1 MATIKAMN
9 ETFKEFKFEDNL
21 ENAKILNMKL
31 YKRKNTLVLD
41 LESEEFVKL
50 KSIAIFEAFVSERF
64 RIEHTWINM
73 HYGEVVKIPSIEDDW
88 KNIMALL
95 ARKYP
100 IARQLLANA
109 NLEVEGNKLNVY
121 LTMKGA
127 DFLNARGLNV
137 VLEKLI
143 ESLYMKK
150 YKVIYTERIS
160 EETLKILEQRKKH
173 LEDMALEQ
181 VASSINI
188 EKIEENKVHKKQNNK
203 TNENKTKE
211 KETKQVPQNDY
222 VPAPPPPMPEENTP
236 LILGRNMNIREEL
249 VKVEDIGVD
258 TGKLSL
264 EGEVINTDS
273 RELKSGKWLVMFDVY
288 DGTSTITCKAF
299 VPGERGAEVLK
310 KIQSAKGVKIEG
322 TAQFDPFAKELGVI
336 ANTIIETPGRKSRAT
351 YAYSN
356 EPNGCNDICNRFNK
370 KSYEMGNEIY
380 CNYRPW
386 SCTSLSRS
394 TQTFR

>member
-1 MATIKAMN
+1 MHYG
-9 ETFKEFKFEDNL
+9 
-21 ENAKILNMKL
+21 ENAKI
-31 YKRKNTLVLD
+31 
-41 LESEEFVKL
+41 
-50 KSIAIFEAFVSERF
+50 
-64 RIEHTWINM
+64 
-73 HYGEVVKIPSIEDDW
+73 PSVEDEW

-109 NLEVEGNKLNVY
+109 KLELEENKLKVY

-150 YKVIYTERIS
+150 YKVTYIERIS

-173 LEDMALEQ
+173 LEIMALEK
-181 VASSINI
+181 VATSIDI
-188 EKIEENKVHKKQNNK
+188 EKNEENKIHKKQNNK
-203 TNENKTKE
+203 SKENKSKE
-211 KETKQVPQNDY
+211 KETKQVSQNDY
-222 VPAPPPPMPEENTP
+222 VPAPPPPPMPEENTP

-299 VPGERGAEVLK
+299 VPGEKR
-310 KIQSAKGVKIEG
+310 
-322 TAQFDPFAKELGVI
+322 
-336 ANTIIETPGRKSRAT
+336 
-351 YAYSN
+351 
-356 EPNGCNDICNRFNK
+356 
-370 KSYEMGNEIY
+370 
-380 CNYRPW
+380 
-386 SCTSLSRS
+386 SRS
-394 TQTFR
+394 IKENNKVQKD